1 MVLGLPGFDSS
12 QVSFT
17 DCVMKSIHRRSATER
32 VSAARRELE
41 VMLIV
46 VLSKLIRMSL
56 YRSFCCKSKEFVEPT
71 IYDFV
76 P

>member
-1 MVLGLPGFDSS
+1 
-12 QVSFT
+12 
-17 DCVMKSIHRRSATER
+17 MKSIHRRSATES
-32 VSAARRELE
+32 VSAARKELE

-46 VLSKLIRMSL
+46 ELSRLMRMSL
-56 YRSFCCKSKEFVEPT
+56 YRSFCCNSREFVEPT

>member
-1 MVLGLPGFDSS
+1 
-12 QVSFT
+12 
-17 DCVMKSIHRRSATER
+17 MKSIHRRSATER
-32 VSAARRELE
+32 ASAARKELE

-46 VLSKLIRMSL
+46 ELSRLMRMSL
-56 YRSFCCKSKEFVEPT
+56 YRSFCCNSREFVEPT

>member
-1 MVLGLPGFDSS
+1 
-12 QVSFT
+12 
-17 DCVMKSIHRRSATER
+17 MKSIHRRSATESA
-32 VSAARRELE
+32 SAARKELE

-46 VLSKLIRMSL
+46 ELSRLMRMSL
-56 YRSFCCKSKEFVEPT
+56 YRSFCCNSREFVEPT